1 MKKKLAKS
9 NYNLLLLGSMLLG
22 LALAS
27 FNSPL
32 VFQSAEIISG
42 IFLKLLRF
50 LSLPLV
56 FFAIGSTITSIKN
69 FQVML
74 SVGRK
79 VLYYTLLTTIIS
91 ATVGLGLFII
101 IYPVMPLENAVGS
114 SSTVCSTGYL
124 KILSNTIPAN
134 ILEPFLDNNVIS
146 ATFLAALLGIASL
159 FLPEKE
165 KNFTHT
171 LFSTFFSILL
181 NVAKGV
187 LKLLVPATLAFSV
200 LFYKEVSQGQDNL
213 VVFSKYLLCVVGANL
228 IQGFIVLP
236 WLLKANKLSPIKI
249 AKGMSPALIT
259 AFFSKSSAST
269 LPLTMELAEEEIKI
283 KPALSR
289 LAFPL
294 CSVINMNGCAAFI
307 LITVLFV
314 SASNGI
320 SFSLFSMISWIFI
333 ATLCAIG
340 NSGVPMGCFFLAS
353 SLITSMHIPLHLLGL
368 ILPFYTVLD
377 MIETALNVW
386 SDCCVVSVTDKYFS
400 NKFIELEQ
408 V

>member
-1 MKKKLAKS
+1 MRKKIAKS
-9 NYNLLLLGSMLLG
+9 SYNLLLLGSMLIG
-22 LALAS
+22 LVLAS
-27 FNSPL
+27 FNSPII
-32 VFQSAEIISG
+32 FQSAEIVSG

-69 FQVML
+69 FQIML
-74 SVGRK
+74 SLGRK
-79 VLYYTLLTTIIS
+79 ILYYTLLTTIIA

-101 IYPVMPLENAVGS
+101 IYPVMPLEGS
-114 SSTVCSTGYL
+114 LETSSTTCSTGYL
-124 KILSNTIPAN
+124 KVLSTTIPGN
-134 ILEPFLDNNVIS
+134 ILEPFIDNNVIS

-165 KNFTHT
+165 KDFTHT

-181 NVAKGV
+181 NIAKGV
-187 LKLLVPATLAFSV
+187 LKLLAPATLAFSI
-200 LFYKEVSQGQDNL
+200 LFYKEVTQSQGNL
-213 VVFSKYLLCVVGANL
+213 VIFSKYLLCVVGANL

-236 WLLKANKLSPIKI
+236 WLLKANKLSPLKI
-249 AKGMSPALIT
+249 VKSMSPALVT

-269 LPLTMELAEEEIKI
+269 LPLTMELAEEELKI
-283 KPALSR
+283 KPSLSR

-314 SASNGI
+314 GTSNGL
-320 SFSLFSMISWIFI
+320 SFSLLSMIGWIFI

-340 NSGVPMGCFFLAS
+340 NAGVPMGCFFLAS

-368 ILPFYTVLD
+368 ILPFYTILD
-377 MIETALNVW
+377 MIETSLNVW
-386 SDCCVVSVTDKYFS
+386 SDCCVVSMTDKHFS
-400 NKFIELEQ
+400 DKLVELG
-408 V
+408 